1 MKYKHI
7 KLSNHARKRMRNR
20 NIPRRQVVLTLNE
33 PERIGP
39 GKEEGVLIA
48 ERSTEAGNVI
58 QVVYFEDPSEH
69 PGYDAFIIILVR
81 R

>member
-1 MKYKHI
+1 MFSVWI
-7 KLSNHARKRMRNR
+7 NSLFALDQEQILSEGA
-20 NIPRRQVVLTLNE
+20 TLNE

-48 ERSTEAGNVI
+48 VRSTEAGNVI
-58 QVVYFEDPSEH
+58 EVVYVKDPLEH
-69 PGYDAFIIILVR
+69 PGYDAFIITLVR